1 MKCQSERLGRASTLP
16 RGCTIRFERRQ
27 RGCAPQARPG
37 TQPALNCGMWAVTQ
51 PLAGLLVPL
60 LCACALAVILPA
72 HLALH
77 AWRSKS
83 RLDLP
88 RMPGPRGRP
97 LVGNLADMLRPNF
110 HKVLA
115 RWAAT
120 YGEVFRIS
128 ILGLDG
134 VVVASPEAV
143 GAVLGLRGP
152 AGSEVPKHAQSYWSL
167 DVLWGNGSTHTVITG
182 LSTDTW
188 KTVHRAVAPCF
199 SSLAVRCGRVRPG
212 ARLPPTP
219 CLTAGV
225 WAGGQ
230 AEV

>member
-1 MKCQSERLGRASTLP
+1 M
-16 RGCTIRFERRQ
+16 
-27 RGCAPQARPG
+27 
-37 TQPALNCGMWAVTQ
+37 QPALYCGMWAATQ
-51 PLAGLLVPL
+51 PLACVLVPL
-60 LCACALAVILPA
+60 VCACALVVILPA

-77 AWRSKS
+77 AWHSKS

-143 GAVLGLRGP
+143 GAVLGLGGP

-199 SSLAVRCGRVRPG
+199 SSLAVRCGRARPG